1 MVSQKV
7 INADRVVV
15 GILRQPVILRE
26 AKDLAFRLRIN
37 KAPSF
42 T

>member
-7 INADRVVV
+7 INADSCH
-15 GILRQPVILRE
+15 LSPSPSVILSE
-26 AKDLAFRLRIN
+26 AKDLAFRLRKN
-37 KAPSF
+37 KVPSF